1 MAAHVI
7 PNLVAPPKLIT
18 APPSLS
24 ARLQRPAGRQPQPLD
39 LCTEFA
45 RTLGSGRRI
54 PGNDYCRMRL
64 LALVEAPRVG
74 P

>member
-1 MAAHVI
+1 MAAHIV

-24 ARLQRPAGRQPQPLD
+24 PRLHRPAGRQPQLLD
-39 LCTEFA
+39 LCTEFT
-45 RTLGSGRRI
+45 RTLDNGRRI

-64 LALVEAPRVG
+64 LTLVEAPRVG